1 MSSERRSSTD
11 EAAQA
16 TAPLLAFADGLLA
29 EGRVDPA
36 QNAGEIRQYVSF
48 MLRDHEFAVPIL
60 HCREILRA
68 TSITRIP
75 EAPPQVLGVVNLRG
89 RIVPAVEV
97 RTCLGMGQS
106 PVTAKSR
113 LIVVEIKGRFFALL
127 VDRVARFLKL
137 PCAQLR
143 PPPDDGRFGCI
154 EKMAT
159 VANAAIFIID
169 TERMLLVG
177 PDVSA
182 STGKE

>member
-1 MSSERRSSTD
+1 MSSERRSPA
-11 EAAQA
+11 EAVP
-16 TAPLLAFADGLLA
+16 TSAPLLAFADGLLA
-29 EGRVDPA
+29 AGRDEQTPS
-36 QNAGEIRQYVSF
+36 AGEIRQYVSF

-113 LIVVEIKGRFFALL
+113 LVVVELKGRFFALL
-127 VDRVARFLKL
+127 VDRVARILKL
-137 PCAQLR
+137 SCAQLN
-143 PPPDDGRFGCI
+143 PPPDDRRFGCV
-154 EKMAT
+154 EGMAM
-159 VANAAIFIID
+159 VANAEIFIVD

-177 PDVSA
+177 PEMRPSA
-182 STGKE
+182 GKE